1 MKNKLTI
8 ILLIISIILFGVS
21 FGGAGYFEAMVN
33 ESDGLESRYRYSED
47 SKDDCL
53 DVSVV
58 MKESWVKKIPDT
70 YVLDPEFEDSKFD
83 KVNDNGE
90 GTCVGRTIEI
100 TLNNVSEYRINKW
113 DIEYTAPCDM
123 YIDKAWNGTLEIH
136 QYGGKNIDTIEIKN
150 LPDIETNLNYI
161 EFEELYLVPIKKGD
175 KIIYHPADF
184 EYPLIEKISD
194 NYENSMRVIGII
206 IYTEDDSFKFDK
218 MDVRYNVVK
227 SLDEYPIYNVLSFG
241 IVLFGVMSL
250 AFAIILIVSVRYDRI
265 HKHDMEIISQAIG
278 TFSKFIDSKD
288 KYTNNHSYRVA
299 GYSKLVAKKMGLSES
314 ECEEIYYIG
323 LLHDTGKIA
332 IDSKILNKPGRLTS
346 QEYEIIKSHTTK
358 GADILK
364 DFTAIKDITVGA
376 LYHHERYDGK
386 GYPSGK
392 AGAEIP
398 LVARIICVCDAYD
411 AMSSNRCYRAQLDKE
426 VIIEQLEINKGK
438 QFDPEV
444 VDVMLDCIRNGE
456 TDSIRRSCIESDQ

>member
-136 QYGGKNIDTIEIKN
+136 QYGGKNTDTIEIKN

-194 NYENSMRVIGII
+194 NYENSMRVIGIM
-206 IYTEDDSFKFDK
+206 IYTGDDSFKFDK
-218 MDVRYNVVK
+218 MDVRYNVVN
-227 SLDEYPIYNVLSFG
+227 SLDE
-241 IVLFGVMSL
+241 
-250 AFAIILIVSVRYDRI
+250 
-265 HKHDMEIISQAIG
+265 
-278 TFSKFIDSKD
+278 
-288 KYTNNHSYRVA
+288 
-299 GYSKLVAKKMGLSES
+299 
-314 ECEEIYYIG
+314 
-323 LLHDTGKIA
+323 
-332 IDSKILNKPGRLTS
+332 
-346 QEYEIIKSHTTK
+346 
-358 GADILK
+358 
-364 DFTAIKDITVGA
+364 
-376 LYHHERYDGK
+376 
-386 GYPSGK
+386 
-392 AGAEIP
+392 
-398 LVARIICVCDAYD
+398 
-411 AMSSNRCYRAQLDKE
+411 
-426 VIIEQLEINKGK
+426 
-438 QFDPEV
+438 
-444 VDVMLDCIRNGE
+444 
-456 TDSIRRSCIESDQ
+456 